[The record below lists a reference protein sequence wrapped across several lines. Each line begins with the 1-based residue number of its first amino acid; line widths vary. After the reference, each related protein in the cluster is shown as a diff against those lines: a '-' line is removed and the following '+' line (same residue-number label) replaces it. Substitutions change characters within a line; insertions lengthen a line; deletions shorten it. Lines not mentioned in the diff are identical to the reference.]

1 MIRTLLISLL
11 MLLQSLS
18 VPEGDS
24 LSGTFVRTGAQS
36 DVEERESPSGTE
48 AEGNDLNV
56 AEIIF
61 EHIGDAYEW
70 HIASWGN
77 RHLVLHLPVIVHSST
92 GWHVFSSKLLEHGAV
107 YEGLKIDPEKG

>member
-11 MLLQSLS
+11 MLLQALS

-24 LSGTFVRTGAQS
+24 L
-36 DVEERESPSGTE
+36 SGTE

-56 AEIIF
+56 AEVIF

-70 HIASWGN
+70 HIASWGTGT
-77 RHLVLHLPVIVHSST
+77 LSSI
-92 GWHVFSSKLLEHGAV
+92 S
-107 YEGLKIDPEKG
+107 P